1 MERQETKIHYSFS
14 FQSSFE
20 VFVSPSEQGYK
31 KLKRRV
37 TTASAPKVQLN
48 PFPPTRA
55 TTVLAPLAFEL
66 AAIFGPVVVG
76 ALVVGA
82 LVVGAVVA
90 EVVFALVVRFGLVVV
105 AFPVVLVVVLVGV
118 LGETKSLFWAF
129 HDKQTVGNDSGKL
142 TGICV

>member
-1 MERQETKIHYSFS
+1 LERQESKIHCSSS

-20 VFVSPSEQGYK
+20 VFVSPSKQGYK

-66 AAIFGPVVVG
+66 AARFGPV
-76 ALVVGA
+76 VVGA

-90 EVVFALVVRFGLVVV
+90 EVLFALVVRFWLVVV

-118 LGETKSLFWAF
+118 LGETKALFWAF

-142 TGICV
+142 TGTCV